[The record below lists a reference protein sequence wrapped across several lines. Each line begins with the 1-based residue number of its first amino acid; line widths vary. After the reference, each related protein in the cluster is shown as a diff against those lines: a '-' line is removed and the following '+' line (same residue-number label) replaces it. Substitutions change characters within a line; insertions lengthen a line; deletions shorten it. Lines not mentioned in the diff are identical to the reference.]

1 MRNTTLFTIFA
12 MAVFS
17 LMLVACPPQKKEEP
31 ASTSG
36 TDQTMTDQTEQPT
49 ATQGDTMQEEN
60 NGTGDSMEDKSDT
73 MQDNSGTDSG
83 ENHMDESEQPK
94 EDSM

>member
-17 LMLVACPPQKKEEP
+17 LMLVACPPQKEEP
-31 ASTSG
+31 ASTSNN
-36 TDQTMTDQTEQPT
+36 DQTMTDQTTEPS
-49 ATQGDTMQEEN
+49 ATPDESMPEEN
-60 NGTGDSMEDKSDT
+60 NETGDSMDDMSGT
-73 MQDNSGTDSG
+73 MHDNSGTDSG
-83 ENHMDESEQPK
+83 ENHMDESDQPS